1 MGGSPGQCGDIA
13 GSSGS
18 ERGLPVRGSARYTR
32 AVHGSRIRSDLAR
45 CRAALFDL
53 DGVLTPTV
61 DLHRRA
67 WAETFDRFFAMR
79 GEAPYAES
87 EYFASL
93 DGRPRFDG
101 VATLLA
107 ARGISLPWGDPD
119 DGIGSDA
126 GSGDG
131 ADSGPAT
138 SVTELGNRKNRM
150 FAEIL
155 RRDGI
160 RPYAGSLRLLD
171 TLAATPGP
179 DGLPIPLGV
188 VSSSRNAEEVL
199 RAAGIADRF
208 QVVVDGAVAARDGL
222 PGKPDPATF
231 LAAAEVLGVR
241 PGETAVFEDAESGV
255 AAAAAGAF
263 GLVVGVDR
271 GAGADA
277 LRASGAEVVVVDLE
291 ELLS

>member
-1 MGGSPGQCGDIA
+1 MLG
-13 GSSGS
+13 
-18 ERGLPVRGSARYTR
+18 RARYTR

-45 CRAALFDL
+45 CSAALFDL

-67 WAETFDRFFAMR
+67 WAETFDRFFALR
-79 GEAPYAES
+79 GEEPYAES

-107 ARGISLPWGDPD
+107 ARGIELPWGDPD
-119 DGIGSDA
+119 DGA
-126 GSGDG
+126 GDDEG
-131 ADSGPAT
+131 ADAQAAAT
-138 SVTELGNRKNRM
+138 VTELGNRKNRM

-160 RPYAGSLRLLD
+160 RPYGGSLRLLD
-171 TLAATPGP
+171 ALAATPGP
-179 DGLPIPLGV
+179 DGSPIPLGV
-188 VSSSRNAEEVL
+188 VSSSRNAAEVL

-208 QVVVDGAVAARDGL
+208 RVVVDGTVAARDGL

-231 LAAAEVLGVR
+231 LAASEVLGIG

-255 AAAAAGAF
+255 AAAAAGEF

-277 LRASGAEVVVVDLE
+277 LRASGAEVVIADLE

>member
-1 MGGSPGQCGDIA
+1 M
-13 GSSGS
+13 
-18 ERGLPVRGSARYTR
+18 
-32 AVHGSRIRSDLAR
+32 HGSRIRSDLAR

-61 DLHRRA
+61 ELHRRA
-67 WAETFDRFFAMR
+67 WAETFDRFFALR
-79 GEAPYAES
+79 DEAPYAES

-107 ARGISLPWGDPD
+107 ARGIELPWGDADAALD
-119 DGIGSDA
+119 D
-126 GSGDG
+126 
-131 ADSGPAT
+131 ADDSAPAS

-160 RPYAGSLRLLD
+160 RSYAGSLRLLD
-171 TLAATPGP
+171 ALAANVGP
-179 DGLPIPLGV
+179 DGRPIPLGV
-188 VSSSRNAEEVL
+188 VSSSRNAAEVL
-199 RAAGIADRF
+199 RAAGIAGRF
-208 QVVVDGAVAARDGL
+208 DVVVDGTVAAREGL

-231 LAAAEVLGVR
+231 LAAARALGVA
-241 PGETAVFEDAESGV
+241 PAEAAVFEDAESGV
-255 AAAAAGAF
+255 AAAEAGGF

-277 LRASGAEVVVVDLE
+277 LRASGAHTVIADLE
-291 ELLS
+291 EMLA

>member
-1 MGGSPGQCGDIA
+1 MGS
-13 GSSGS
+13 
-18 ERGLPVRGSARYTR
+18 LPALGHARYTR

-67 WAETFDRFFAMR
+67 WAETFDRFFALR
-79 GEAPYAES
+79 GEPRYAEA

-101 VATLLA
+101 VATLLR
-107 ARGISLPWGDPD
+107 ARGIELPWGDPD
-119 DGIGSDA
+119 DDT
-126 GSGDG
+126 G
-131 ADSGPAT
+131 AIDDSSAAT
-138 SVTELGNRKNRM
+138 TVTGLGNRKNRM

-160 RPYAGSLRLLD
+160 APYAGSLRLLD
-171 TLAATPGP
+171 ALAETDGP
-179 DGLPIPLGV
+179 DGTPIPLGV
-188 VSSSRNAEEVL
+188 VSSSRNAAEVL
-199 RAAGIADRF
+199 RSAGIADRF
-208 QVVVDGAVAARDGL
+208 GVVVDGTVAARDGL

-231 LAAAEVLGVR
+231 LAAAGVLGIAPADV
-241 PGETAVFEDAESGV
+241 AVFEDAESGV
-255 AAAAAGAF
+255 AAAAAGRF

-277 LRASGAEVVVVDLE
+277 LVASGAQTVIADLE
-291 ELLS
+291 ELLV